1 MRDNPKVVSLRRNAA
16 YLHHRAML
24 NRRDNRVV
32 DALEL
37 MRRAVEASPDNRE
50 YRLDL
55 AELLCENEPMP
66 LKRIGARDRFGQV
79 GKLDFLRREY
89 KMTAE
94 DIAQAAIEAIGQ
106 KNSKDHK

>member
-1 MRDNPKVVSLRRNAA
+1 MTAENHNILGGLGS
-16 YLHHRAML
+16 
-24 NRRDNRVV
+24 
-32 DALEL
+32 
-37 MRRAVEASPDNRE
+37 AV
-50 YRLDL
+50 

-106 KNSKDHK
+106 KNCKDH